1 MERDLPF
8 SAEDTA
14 LSHEELA
21 EVRGSSGVCFS
32 G

>member
-14 LSHEELA
+14 LNHEELV